1 MKQAVRLKGQH
12 SSGNLRNKEAQTGGK
27 VTQAKTGP
35 LPNYSQVFIYLWAL
49 ILQDVNV
56 NS

>member
-1 MKQAVRLKGQH
+1 MKQVVRLKGQH
-12 SSGNLRNKEAQTGGK
+12 SSGNLRNKETQTGGK